1 MRVLKVTQAYFPF
14 LEKGGPAV
22 KVRAIARGLARR
34 GHQVTILTAD
44 LGCENQGSAGGSIR
58 PGAFGWQA
66 EEDGVEAVYLKTWGH
81 YRAATFNPGVVS
93 FCRSALPQFDL
104 VHVYGLYDLLGAAV
118 AHFSRRRGVPYVVE
132 PMGMYRP
139 IVRSI
144 PLKRLYHRTLG
155 LPLLR
160 GAHNL
165 IATSDLE
172 KQELLE
178 GGLPEARMI
187 VRRNGIEVPDPLPA
201 TGSFRKRWT
210 IAPDAKLILFLGRLV
225 SKKSPD
231 VLIEAFAGWRAGAGD
246 ESAVLV
252 LAGPEEGD
260 GYLSSLKALA
270 RRLGVEQNVLFTGPL
285 YDDAKWAAYCDADVF
300 VLPSQHENFGNTI
313 GEAIACGTPVILT
326 ERCGIA
332 PLVGQ
337 RAGMVVPHGAEPMQ
351 EALTLFFADPE
362 LSRRLRAGCL
372 EVAPR
377 LSWEQPLSQMAALY
391 EQVVAEAAAR

>member
-44 LGCENQGSAGGSIR
+44 LGFDNQRSTGGSVR
-58 PGAFGWQA
+58 PSTFGWEG
-66 EEDGVEAVYLKTWGH
+66 EEDGVEAIYLKSWGH
-81 YRAATFNPGVVS
+81 YRAVTFNPGVVS
-93 FCRSALPQFDL
+93 FCRSALPRFDL
-104 VHVYGLYDLLGAAV
+104 IHVYGLYDLLGATV
-118 AHFSRRRGVPYVVE
+118 AHFCRRRGAPYVVE
-132 PMGMYRP
+132 PMGMFRP
-139 IVRSI
+139 IVRNI
-144 PLKRLYHRTLG
+144 PLKRLYRRTLG

-178 GGLPEARMI
+178 GGLPEAQMI
-187 VRRNGIEVPDPLPA
+187 VRRNGIEVPTPLPA
-201 TGSFRKRWT
+201 TGSFRKSRA
-210 IAPDAKLILFLGRLV
+210 IAADAKLILFLGRLV

-231 VLIEAFAGWRAGAGD
+231 ILIEAFAGWRAGAQD
-246 ESAVLV
+246 ESAVLA

-260 GYLSSLKALA
+260 GYLASLKALA

-300 VLPSQHENFGNTI
+300 VLASQHENFGNTA

-332 PLVGQ
+332 PLVG
-337 RAGMVVPHGAEPMQ
+337 RAGMVVPYGAEPLQ
-351 EALTLFFADPE
+351 AALTLFFADPE

-372 EVAPR
+372 DVAAE
-377 LSWEQPLSQMAALY
+377 LSWEQPLSQMAGLY
-391 EQVVAEAAAR
+391 EQIETEAAGR

>member
-44 LGCENQGSAGGSIR
+44 LGFENQRFAGKSAR
-58 PGAFGWQA
+58 RGANGWQA
-66 EEDGVEAVYLKTWGH
+66 EEDGVEAIYLETWGH
-81 YRAATFNPGVVS
+81 YRAATLNPGVVS
-93 FCRSALPQFDL
+93 FCRSALPRFDL

-118 AHFSRRRGVPYVVE
+118 AHFCRRRGVPYVVE
-132 PMGMYRP
+132 PMGMFRP

-144 PLKRLYHRTLG
+144 PLKRFYHRTLG

-178 GGLPEARMI
+178 GGMPEARMI
-187 VRRNGIEVPDPLPA
+187 VRRNGIEVPNFLPP
-201 TGSFRKRWT
+201 TGSFRNSRG
-210 IAPDAKLILFLGRLV
+210 IAADAKLVLFLGRLV

-231 VLIEAFAGWRAGAGD
+231 ILIEAFAGWRAGAGN
-246 ESAVLV
+246 ENAVLV
-252 LAGPEEGD
+252 LAGPEEAD
-260 GYLSSLKALA
+260 GYLASLKALT

-285 YDDAKWAAYCDADVF
+285 YDDAKWSAYRDADVF
-300 VLPSQHENFGNTI
+300 VLPSQHENFGNTV

-332 PLVGQ
+332 PLVG
-337 RAGMVVPHGAEPMQ
+337 RAGMVVSYGAKPMQ
-351 EALTLFFADPE
+351 EALTLFFSDPE

-372 EVAPR
+372 EVAPE
-377 LSWEQPLSQMAALY
+377 LSWEQPLSQMAGLY
-391 EQVVAEAAAR
+391 EQIAAEAAGR